1 MTNSTNLI
9 SPREVVG
16 SFQTHRGDCKI
27 PKTVIFTRKLE
38 FFIIGNKYAEL
49 FSFRLIW
56 LVLENTCPSQTWVWI
71 AGVSRSFSQWKIRFQ
86 RERWFN
92 MKLDTWPACPAERP
106 SHFGAQQK
114 AAPHRQAPHRRY
126 WKTRYSKVKSYNCLT
141 TMTLKWG
148 HCPGSSW
155 GAGSSLDR
163 KHLRTVTSLFG
174 QSLPVSGSSP
184 TARPVGP
191 RLSSQHGFER
201 NWTQCT
207 GAGDRGC
214 LWTKRHQQQGCWEIT
229 SYVCHLSMGPP
240 WLQLLWWPH
249 PSSHPFIYPS
259 VHSHGQSTNICLV
272 PTRLWM

>member
-86 RERWFN
+86 RKRWFN
-92 MKLDTWPACPAERP
+92 LKLDTWLACPAERP

-114 AAPHRQAPHRRY
+114 AAPHRQAPHRWY

-141 TMTLKWG
+141 TMTLNWG

-174 QSLPVSGSSP
+174 QSLLVSGSSP

-191 RLSSQHGFER
+191 RLSSSVWLWKELNTMHQGGGSGVSVDKEAPAIR
-201 NWTQCT
+201 MLGDYKLRVPSVN
-207 GAGDRGC
+207 GATMTAAT
-214 LWTKRHQQQGCWEIT
+214 LMASSIQPSI
-229 SYVCHLSMGPP
+229 HLSIRSFT
-240 WLQLLWWPH
+240 W
-249 PSSHPFIYPS
+249 S
-259 VHSHGQSTNICLV
+259 VNKHLFSTN
-272 PTRLWM
+272 